1 MREDTKFISLK
12 QVLELIPVSKSTWL
26 RGVSVGEYPQPV
38 KVSKRLRFWR
48 NDDIQNL
55 IVKLYSN
62 EVQHGEK

>member
-1 MREDTKFISLK
+1 MQEDNKFISLK

-26 RGVSVGEYPQPV
+26 RGVSVGEYPQPI

>member
-1 MREDTKFISLK
+1 MQEDTKFISLK

-26 RGVSVGEYPQPV
+26 RGVSTGEYPQSV

-55 IVKLYSN
+55 IAKLIDSGV
-62 EVQHGEK
+62 EHGTE

>member
-1 MREDTKFISLK
+1 MQEDTKFISLK
-12 QVLELIPVSKSTWL
+12 QVLELIPVSKSTRL
-26 RGVSVGEYPQPV
+26 RGVSTGEYPQSV

-48 NDDIQNL
+48 KDDIQKL

>member
-1 MREDTKFISLK
+1 MQEDTKFISLK

-26 RGVSVGEYPQPV
+26 RGVSTGEYPQSV

-55 IVKLYSN
+55 IAKLIDSGV
-62 EVQHGEK
+62 EHGEK

>member
-1 MREDTKFISLK
+1 MQQDTKFISLK

-26 RGVSVGEYPQPV
+26 RGVSVGEYPQPI

>member
-1 MREDTKFISLK
+1 MQQDTKFISLK

>member
-1 MREDTKFISLK
+1 MQQDTKFISLK

-26 RGVSVGEYPQPV
+26 RGVSVGEYPQPI

-55 IVKLYSN
+55 IV
-62 EVQHGEK
+62 

>member
-1 MREDTKFISLK
+1 MLEDTKFISLK

-26 RGVSVGEYPQPV
+26 RGVSAGEYPQSI

-55 IVKLYSN
+55 IAKLHSH
-62 EVQHGEK
+62 EVQHGKK

>member
-1 MREDTKFISLK
+1 MQQDTKFISLK

-26 RGVSVGEYPQPV
+26 RGVSVGEYPQPI

-55 IVKLYSN
+55 IVKLYSD

>member
-1 MREDTKFISLK
+1 MQEDTKFISLK

-26 RGVSVGEYPQPV
+26 RGVSTGEYPQPV

-55 IVKLYSN
+55 IAKLIDSGV
-62 EVQHGEK
+62 EHGEK

>member
-1 MREDTKFISLK
+1 MQEDTKFISLK

-26 RGVSVGEYPQPV
+26 RGVSTSEYPQPV

-55 IVKLYSN
+55 IAKLIDSGV
-62 EVQHGEK
+62 EHGAE

>member
-1 MREDTKFISLK
+1 MQEDTKFISLK

-26 RGVSVGEYPQPV
+26 RGVSTGEYPQSV

-48 NDDIQNL
+48 KDDIQNL
-55 IVKLYSN
+55 IVKLYNN

>member
-1 MREDTKFISLK
+1 MQEDTKFISLK

-26 RGVSVGEYPQPV
+26 RGVSVGEYPQPI

>member
-1 MREDTKFISLK
+1 MQEDTKFISLK

-26 RGVSVGEYPQPV
+26 RGVSTGEYPQPV

-55 IVKLYSN
+55 IAKLNDSVV
-62 EVQHGEK
+62 EHGEK

>member
-1 MREDTKFISLK
+1 MQEDTKFISLK

>member
-1 MREDTKFISLK
+1 MQEDTKFISLK

-26 RGVSVGEYPQPV
+26 RGVSTGEYPQPV

-55 IVKLYSN
+55 IAKLIDSGV
-62 EVQHGEK
+62 EHGTE

>member
-1 MREDTKFISLK
+1 MQQDTKFISLK

-26 RGVSVGEYPQPV
+26 RGVSVGEYPQPI
-38 KVSKRLRFWR
+38 KVSNRLRFWR